1 MILNSWQEAL
11 SAANI
16 AILYQVQPSPL
27 DVYSF
32 AYDGM
37 SWAFVNL
44 ETFPEGQNCDIAGC
58 LKLGGNLM
66 LFMPQALAADFEFQT
81 FQWQGTSWFLIPSA
95 NLTSPETALAPR
107 FAVDGQHLVIFTATI
122 ASGPFF
128 RTIPVLSVYEWTG
141 NSWRGTVNLT
151 NFTSLVS
158 QPIQLP
164 VGVAVDGSYM
174 LAVLAESSPQR
185 NYMFIYEQSGGS
197 WEEVYGQEVG
207 ETSPQGNPIDSADIA
222 SSGKVILT
230 GVSRNVRRVFLF
242 ERDADGI
249 WGPTQT
255 LVLNET
261 ATADDGAVGI
271 GDTAAVVTYFPTGT
285 GGTFFNTTATGKIIG
300 CNSTAPTTP
309 TPSYRYSYYR
319 RFRRARRARCPK
331 WCAAVRW
338 WHWRCRRCKEV

>member
-1 MILNSWQEAL
+1 M
-11 SAANI
+11 
-16 AILYQVQPSPL
+16 
-27 DVYSF
+27 
-32 AYDGM
+32 
-37 SWAFVNL
+37 NL
-44 ETFPEGQNCDIAGC
+44 ETFPEGKNCDDTFGGC
-58 LKLGGNLM
+58 LKLGGNLL
-66 LFMPQALAADFEFQT
+66 LFRPQAVAPDFEFQT

-107 FAVDGQHLVIFTATI
+107 FAVDGQHLVIFTATTATI
-122 ASGPFF
+122 ASGPF

-207 ETSPQGNPIDSADIA
+207 ETSPQGNPIDSADIS